1 MDVAILGCGYVG
13 IALGEALLA
22 AGHRAI
28 GVRRSEAG
36 IEEVEDAGMDAVR
49 ADVTDPTSLEAVP
62 DVDAVVFAASSG
74 GGDAD
79 AARAVYVDGLAAA
92 VESFT
97 AREQPPDRLVYTSST
112 GVYGDHGGDW
122 VDEESELRPSTEK
135 AEVLV
140 EAEAVAREAAD
151 SGLEPTVARL
161 GGVYGPDRL
170 RIERYVERPVTE
182 GYLNLI
188 HRDDAGGALAFLLER
203 GAEAAGGPRAD
214 GSGSDGTATDVP
226 DTVLVVDDEPV
237 WKPDLSA
244 WLAEQCGV
252 EPPGTRTLAERLADE
267 DLSEGAK
274 RRLRGQKRCSNDRLR
289 SLGYEFAYPTFR
301 AGYRDAVADYLAN

>member
-1 MDVAILGCGYVG
+1 MDVAILGCGFVG
-13 IALGEALLA
+13 LALGESLAA

-36 IEEVEDAGMDAVR
+36 LRDVREAGLDAVR
-49 ADVTDPTSLEAVP
+49 ADVTDPDSLAAVP
-62 DVDAVVFAASSG
+62 DVDAVVFTASTG

-79 AARAVYVDGLAAA
+79 AARRVYVDGLASTIDAFA
-92 VESFT
+92 S
-97 AREQPPDRLVYTSST
+97 RDDPPGRLVYTSST

-122 VDEESELRPSTEK
+122 VDEDAELRPASEK

-140 EAEAVAREAAD
+140 EAEDVARSATEAGIA
-151 SGLEPTVARL
+151 PTVARL

-170 RIERYVERPVTE
+170 RVERYVERPVTE

-188 HRDDAGGALAFLLER
+188 HRDDAGGVLAFLLELGEEGR
-203 GAEAAGGPRAD
+203 
-214 GSGSDGTATDVP
+214 TVP

-252 EPPGTRTLAERLADE
+252 EAPPVRTLEERLADD
-267 DLSEGAK
+267 DLSDGAK

-289 SLGYEFAYPTFR
+289 SLGYEFACPTFR
-301 AGYRDAVADYLAN
+301 DGYRTAVEDYLAD

>member
-13 IALGEALLA
+13 LALGESLAA
-22 AGHRAI
+22 AGHRPI

-36 IEEVEDAGMDAVR
+36 LREVRDAGLDAVR
-49 ADVTDPTSLEAVP
+49 ADVTAPESLEAVP

-74 GGDAD
+74 GGDTE
-79 AARAVYVDGLAAA
+79 AARAVYLDGLEAAIGA
-92 VESFT
+92 FAS
-97 AREQPPDRLVYTSST
+97 REDPPERLVYTSST

-122 VDEESELRPSTEK
+122 VDEDAELRPASEK

-140 EAEAVAREAAD
+140 EAEGVARSAAAA
-151 SGLEPTVARL
+151 GIAPTVARL
-161 GGVYGPDRL
+161 GGVYGPGRL
-170 RIERYVERPVTE
+170 RVERYVERPVTE

-188 HRDDAGGALAFLLER
+188 HRDDAGGALAFLLEL
-203 GAEAAGGPRAD
+203 GEEGRA
-214 GSGSDGTATDVP
+214 VP
-226 DTVLVVDDEPV
+226 ETVLVVDDEPV

-252 EPPGTRTLAERLADE
+252 EAPAVRTLEERLADD
-267 DLSEGAK
+267 DLSEGVK

-289 SLGYEFAYPTFR
+289 ALGYGFAYPTFR
-301 AGYRDAVADYLAN
+301 VGYRDAIEDYLAD